1 MFFLS
6 VFVESI
12 GNEGIFISQVT
23 TQKKQENTRSIRLF
37 AESTLLVFL
46 SLSLSVAP
54 VKLHFTLKKKQY
66 NKKKNIKTENEHERK
81 KTWKMESRGLSRE
94 KMLMYLLFYIKEN
107 SVMQTRGAILLFFF
121 FFAQNIKWS
130 HKHRNLEYLLS
141 KIRASM
147 KLMIL
152 TLFFRTKEPL
162 SKVYVIMY
170 DQ

>member
-66 NKKKNIKTENEHERK
+66 NKKVRTLICLN
-81 KTWKMESRGLSRE
+81 
-94 KMLMYLLFYIKEN
+94 LMPQTLDYDKEIN
-107 SVMQTRGAILLFFF
+107 KDI
-121 FFAQNIKWS
+121 
-130 HKHRNLEYLLS
+130 
-141 KIRASM
+141 
-147 KLMIL
+147 
-152 TLFFRTKEPL
+152 
-162 SKVYVIMY
+162 
-170 DQ
+170 